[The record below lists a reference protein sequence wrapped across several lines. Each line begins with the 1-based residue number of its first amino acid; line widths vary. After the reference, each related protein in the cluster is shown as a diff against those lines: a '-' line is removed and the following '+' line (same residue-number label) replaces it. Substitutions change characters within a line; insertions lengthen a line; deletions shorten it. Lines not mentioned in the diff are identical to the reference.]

1 MYLDYYLDYL
11 SQQKA
16 QDFTRA
22 AEQHRLARAAQN
34 SGGSLPLSAAPI
46 NAFGRALRALGTRIT
61 HFIPTREPAVQPVC
75 VECPA

>member
-1 MYLDYYLDYL
+1 MYLDYLAEY
-11 SQQKA
+11 KA
-16 QDFTRA
+16 NELTRA
-22 AEQHRLARAAQN
+22 AAQHRLARTAQN

-46 NAFGRALRALGTRIT
+46 NAFGQALRTLGTRIT